1 MACKEEN
8 RYILER
14 TDSFLKSQMVYFKE
28 SSAAKESIV
37 PFGGDTLF
45 KENATKY
52 TLDEAMTVARCL
64 KKAWG
69 DHYKVV
75 RYT

>member
-14 TDSFLKSQMVYFKE
+14 TDSFVKSQMVYFKE
-28 SSAAKESIV
+28 SIV
-37 PFGGDTLF
+37 PFGEDTLF

-64 KKAWG
+64 KKTWG
-69 DHYKVV
+69 DHYRVV